1 MLTQDDLQQI
11 GKVIDARLDQK
22 LEPIKTDLQGVKTEV
37 HAVKADVQGVKTDL
51 QEVKQGLARVE
62 QKLDKEV
69 TDLAENIHEI
79 MTKLDTVNDH
89 EKRITRLEEHAG
101 FHHAA

>member
-22 LEPIKTDLQGVKTEV
+22 LEPIKADLQGVKTEV
-37 HAVKADVQGVKTDL
+37 HGIKADL

-62 QKLDKEV
+62 KKLDKEV
-69 TDLAENIHEI
+69 TDISEKIHEI
-79 MTKLDTVNDH
+79 MVKLDAVNDH

-101 FHHAA
+101 FHQAA